1 MNDKM
6 NDAARRVQRAKGYRA
21 AQSVDPDWWVKE
33 LIVRERLT
41 GLAPEPFLLRKD
53 DAELDGR
60 LRAERTEA
68 GVREILEEFNRR
80 VINARRQ
87 LLGGPPVITRTRDID
102 AEVAR
107 WRADRSGSAG
117 AGS

>member
-1 MNDKM
+1 MNEKM
-6 NDAARRVQRAKGYRA
+6 NDAARRVQRARGYRA
-21 AQSVDPDWWVKE
+21 AQNVDPDWWVKE
-33 LIVRERLT
+33 LIERERLT

-60 LRAERTEA
+60 IRAERTEA

-87 LLGGPPVITRTRDID
+87 LLGGPPVITRTRDVE

-107 WRADRSGSAG
+107 WRSGR
-117 AGS
+117 